1 MISAALIEMIAET
14 TAAAFGLAVDL
25 LYKLGQIDEATVQN
39 AKTLAAERIM
49 NYDTAKA
56 AKQAQHWRIAQGL
69 EP

>member
-1 MISAALIEMIAET
+1 MTAALIETIVET
-14 TAAAFGLAVDL
+14 TCAAFGLAVDL
-25 LYKLGQIDEATVQN
+25 LYKLGQIDEATVRN

-56 AKQAQHWRIAQGL
+56 EKQAQHWRIAQGL